1 MRKIREFNMHLPFK
15 EIRRRALR
23 GADAPPPGRGGHPGG
38 FDDVRLGAILTRAE
52 AALKPSVLFESYG
65 PDSPET
71 AALAPIPGVGHTVAV
86 TTLGPAFGAR
96 LDELRTEDAACA
108 RILDAAAATAFER
121 ATAFVLSLIKDDVE
135 DERCD
140 LSPIHYLEDPE
151 ALAKVLAKLEGP
163 KIGVTLEA
171 GRLAPGHSKAFCV
184 SWLARKSK
192 RGSKV
197 APKK

>member
-23 GADAPPPGRGGHPGG
+23 GAEAGPLG
-38 FDDVRLGAILTRAE
+38 FEESKLPSVLARAE

-96 LDELRTEDAACA
+96 LEELLTEDPRAAKV
-108 RILDAAAATAFER
+108 LEAAAATAFER
-121 ATAFVLSLIKDDVE
+121 ATAFVLSLIKEDVE

-140 LSPIHYLEDPE
+140 LSPINYLDDPE
-151 ALAKVLAKLEGP
+151 ALATVLAKLEGA

-184 SWLARKSK
+184 SWLARKGK
-192 RGSKV
+192 RGPAK
-197 APKK
+197 AAKK

>member
-1 MRKIREFNMHLPFK
+1 MRKIREFNMRLPFK

-23 GADAPPPGRGGHPGG
+23 GTDLPPVG
-38 FDDVRLGAILTRAE
+38 FDDARLAAVLERAE
-52 AALKPSVLFESYG
+52 AALKPSVLFDSFG

-86 TTLGPAFGAR
+86 TSLGPDFGRR
-96 LDELRTEDAACA
+96 LDELRTEDARAGKV
-108 RILDAAAATAFER
+108 LDAAAATASER
-121 ATAFVLSLIKDDVE
+121 ATQFVLSLIKDDVE

-163 KIGVTLEA
+163 KIGVALEA
-171 GRLAPGHSKAFCV
+171 GRLTPAHSKAFCV
-184 SWLARKSK
+184 SWLARKGK
-192 RGSKV
+192 RGAKA

>member
-23 GADAPPPGRGGHPGG
+23 GPEAALTGRPGIDDA
-38 FDDVRLGAILTRAE
+38 RLAVLLKRAE
-52 AALKPSVLFESYG
+52 AALKPSVLFDSFG

-86 TTLGPAFGAR
+86 TTLGAAFGTR
-96 LDELRTEDAACA
+96 LDERRTEDARCA
-108 RILDAAAATAFER
+108 KALDAAAATAFER

-140 LSPIHYLEDPE
+140 LSPIHYLLDPE
-151 ALAKVLAKLEGP
+151 ALETGLAKLEGP
-163 KIGVTLEA
+163 KIGVALEGWA
-171 GRLAPGHSKAFCV
+171 DSLQ
-184 SWLARKSK
+184 
-192 RGSKV
+192 
-197 APKK
+197 

>member
-23 GADAPPPGRGGHPGG
+23 GADSAPLG
-38 FDDVRLGAILTRAE
+38 FEETKLASVLERAE

-86 TTLGPAFGAR
+86 TTLGPSFGAR
-96 LDELRTEDAACA
+96 LEELHTEDPRSAKV
-108 RILDAAAATAFER
+108 LEAAAATAFER
-121 ATAFVLSLIKDDVE
+121 ATAFVLSLIKEDVE

-140 LSPIHYLEDPE
+140 LSPIHYLTDPE
-151 ALAKVLAKLEGP
+151 ALATVLAKLEGA
-163 KIGVTLEA
+163 KIGVSLEA

-184 SWLARKSK
+184 SWLARKGK
-192 RGSKV
+192 RGAKA

>member
-23 GADAPPPGRGGHPGG
+23 GAEAGPLG
-38 FDDVRLGAILTRAE
+38 FEESKLPSVLERAE

-96 LDELRTEDAACA
+96 LEELLTEDPRSAKV
-108 RILDAAAATAFER
+108 LEAAAATAFER
-121 ATAFVLSLIKDDVE
+121 ATAFVLSLIKEDVE

-140 LSPIHYLEDPE
+140 LSPIHYLTDPE
-151 ALAKVLAKLEGP
+151 ALATVLAKLEGA
-163 KIGVTLEA
+163 KIGVSLEA
-171 GRLAPGHSKAFCV
+171 GNLTPGHSKAFCV
-184 SWLARKSK
+184 SWLARKGK
-192 RGSKV
+192 RGAKA

>member
-1 MRKIREFNMHLPFK
+1 MRKIREFNMRLPFK

-23 GADAPPPGRGGHPGG
+23 PGPHAQAVGGIDDA
-38 FDDVRLGAILTRAE
+38 RLASVLERAE

-86 TTLGPAFGAR
+86 TTLGPGFGAR
-96 LDELRTEDAACA
+96 LEELLTEDSRVAKV
-108 RILDAAAATAFER
+108 LDAAAATAFER
-121 ATAFVLSLIKDDVE
+121 ATAFVLSLIKEDVE

-140 LSPIHYLEDPE
+140 LSPINYLDDPE
-151 ALAKVLAKLEGP
+151 ALAKVLAKLEGS
-163 KIGVTLEA
+163 KIGVSLEA
-171 GRLAPGHSKAFCV
+171 GHLTPGHSKAFCV
-184 SWLARKSK
+184 SWLARKGK
-192 RGSKV
+192 RGAKA

>member
-23 GADAPPPGRGGHPGG
+23 GAESAPLG
-38 FDDVRLGAILTRAE
+38 FEESKLASFLQRAE
-52 AALKPSVLFESYG
+52 AALKPSVLFDSYG

-71 AALAPIPGVGHTVAV
+71 AALAPVPGVGHTVAV

-96 LDELRTEDAACA
+96 LDELRTEDPRSAKV
-108 RILDAAAATAFER
+108 LEAAAATAFER
-121 ATAFVLSLIKDDVE
+121 ATAFVLSLIKEDVE

-151 ALAKVLAKLEGP
+151 ALAKVLAKLEGS
-163 KIGVTLEA
+163 KIGVSLEA

-184 SWLARKSK
+184 SWLARKGK
-192 RGSKV
+192 RGPAK
-197 APKK
+197 AAKK

>member
-23 GADAPPPGRGGHPGG
+23 GAESAPLG
-38 FDDVRLGAILTRAE
+38 FEESKLPAVLERAE

-86 TTLGPAFGAR
+86 TTLGPGFGAR
-96 LDELRTEDAACA
+96 LEELLTEDPRSAKV
-108 RILDAAAATAFER
+108 LEAAAATAFER
-121 ATAFVLSLIKDDVE
+121 ATAFVLSLIKEDVE

-151 ALAKVLAKLEGP
+151 ALATVLAKLEGA
-163 KIGVTLEA
+163 KIGVSLEA
-171 GRLAPGHSKAFCV
+171 GHLAPGHSKAFCV
-184 SWLARKSK
+184 SWLARKGK
-192 RGSKV
+192 RGPAK
-197 APKK
+197 AAKK

>member
-23 GADAPPPGRGGHPGG
+23 GAESAPLG
-38 FDDVRLGAILTRAE
+38 FEESKLASVLQRAE
-52 AALKPSVLFESYG
+52 AALKPSVLFDSYG

-71 AALAPIPGVGHTVAV
+71 AALAPVPGVGHTVAV

-96 LDELRTEDAACA
+96 LDELRTEDPRSAKV
-108 RILDAAAATAFER
+108 LEAAAATAFER
-121 ATAFVLSLIKDDVE
+121 ATAFVLSLIKEDVE

-151 ALAKVLAKLEGP
+151 ALAKVLAKLEGS
-163 KIGVTLEA
+163 KIGVSLEA

-184 SWLARKSK
+184 SWLARKGK
-192 RGSKV
+192 RGPAK
-197 APKK
+197 AAKK